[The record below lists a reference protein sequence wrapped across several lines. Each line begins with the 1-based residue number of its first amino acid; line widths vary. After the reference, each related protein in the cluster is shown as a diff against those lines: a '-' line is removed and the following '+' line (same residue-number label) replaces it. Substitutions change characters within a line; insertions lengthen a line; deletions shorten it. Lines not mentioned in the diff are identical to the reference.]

1 MYTHLSALC
10 DSFFSLGMLDK
21 NVMIDCTFIFVL
33 DCTLTFLLKTLAYH
47 VWKVLGEKK
56 MIMYSIQ
63 FNSKTLFKDGDP
75 VSLQLIFPVAIQ
87 TCEQYNKCS
96 YMYTKQ
102 NKFIGQ
108 TQANTTYTFIQNIS
122 ITTHT

>member
-87 TCEQYNKCS
+87 TCEQYNNCS
-96 YMYTKQ
+96 YNTGVSGKHR
-102 NKFIGQ
+102 N
-108 TQANTTYTFIQNIS
+108 TQFTLSYKNIS
-122 ITTHT
+122 INTHT